1 MNNLATQNYNE
12 DYVLEQ
18 LLNEEEHSN
27 FFGRRHH
34 EKKQAKIELKN
45 NLREKYGKGWW
56 LPGKLHKYRK
66 DYKAKK
72 HEVITK
78 ALEKA
83 SQENFEEREAKKKAK
98 SERKDE
104 RKQEQANQ
112 DFQTQLQ
119 QQLTLQQLQQEQM
132 QAGQNQ
138 INTQRLEENKP
149 KEKTKTKTEADKKKK
164 QTMIIGGSV
173 GGLLLVG
180 LILFLVFRNKE

>member
-18 LLNEEEHSN
+18 LLNEDEENSN
-27 FFGRRHH
+27 FFGHRHQL
-34 EKKQAKIELKN
+34 KKQAKIDLKN
-45 NLREKYGKGWW
+45 KLKSQYGKHWW
-56 LPGKLHKYRK
+56 MPGKLHKYRK
-66 DYKAKK
+66 EYKAHK
-72 HEVITK
+72 HEVIDK
-78 ALEKA
+78 ALKTA
-83 SQENFEEREAKKKAK
+83 SQENFEERETKKEAKG
-98 SERKDE
+98 ERKDE

-119 QQLTLQQLQQEQM
+119 QQLTLQQLQQQQM

-138 INTQRLEENKP
+138 INTQRLEDNKP
-149 KEKTKTKTEADKKKK
+149 KEKTKTEADKKKK